1 MATSSRRRSVYLA
14 LLLFCSGPGCG
25 GGSDASSPARDA
37 TSPSPNKAVRTCLES
52 AKAKR
57 ERRRDEPQTIS
68 VKHVLVR
75 FTGAKNA
82 PKSLKRSREDACM
95 RALEARGALEQGA
108 DFDGVIREYSEEGGT
123 SERRGTLPNIQ
134 RSDVDRPFA
143 DAAFELEV
151 NQVSAVV
158 ETDYGF
164 HVIIRTE

>member
-1 MATSSRRRSVYLA
+1 MTSIGRPSAPLA
-14 LLLFCSGPGCG
+14 LLLSACFGLGCG
-25 GGSDASSPARDA
+25 TGSATPASPEAAAS
-37 TSPSPNKAVRTCLES
+37 TSPNKAVRTCLES

-75 FTGAKNA
+75 YTGAKNA

-108 DFDGVIREYSEEGGT
+108 DFDGAIREYSEEGGP
-123 SERRGTLPNIQ
+123 SERRGTLQNIQ
-134 RSDVDRPFA
+134 RTDVDRPFA

>member
-1 MATSSRRRSVYLA
+1 MVTFSGRRSASLMVLMAY
-14 LLLFCSGPGCG
+14 FGFGCG
-25 GGSDASSPARDA
+25 GGGQGAAGPKDAASAP
-37 TSPSPNKAVRTCLES
+37 PNKAVAACLES

-57 ERRRDEPQTIS
+57 ERRRDEPQTVS

-108 DFDGVIREYSEEGGT
+108 DFDGIIREYSEEGGG
-123 SERRGTLPNIQ
+123 SDKRGTLENIH
-134 RSDVDRPFA
+134 RADVDPPFA

-158 ETDYGF
+158 ETNYGF